1 MFFNRTSF
9 SISPFNGF
17 NPSKPSKPSKLFNPF
32 NPFHRTIHADLAPAP
47 QPFRAPSRLAC
58 TVAAAIIAT
67 SLPLASITE
76 AKTFRWASQ
85 GDVLT
90 MDPHAQNEGLNN
102 AISDHVYEPLLN
114 RGKTMAIEP
123 CLALS
128 WTQINPTTTR
138 FKLRDKVTFHDGTPF
153 TADDVVFSIT
163 RAGEKTS
170 NFGAYMQG
178 IKEAKKVDN
187 LTVDIITN
195 GPAPTLLDQLT
206 EIRVMS
212 RAWATKYNV
221 TRPQDFK
228 NKEETFAARNANGTG
243 AFILRA
249 REPDVKTVLVA
260 NSNWWG
266 KRDSNVTEVVYT
278 PIQQDATRI
287 SALISGEIDLVL
299 DPPVQDVGSLKAN
312 PALKVVEGN
321 ENRTIFLAMDQ
332 GRNELQYSNVKGKNP
347 FKDVRVR
354 QAMLLTVDINAIQK
368 TVMRGLSL
376 PTMSMIA
383 PQVRGYSKD
392 LEKRPAVD
400 IAKAKKLMADA
411 GYPNGFE
418 VTLDCPNNRYIND
431 ERICTAIAG
440 MLSKI
445 DIKIKLNSMPRV
457 TYFPKIQNIDSSFH
471 LYGWGV
477 PTFDSLYTLQSVIR
491 TKTSGGDGEQ
501 NYSGYSNPKVD
512 ALIDQL
518 KTEADLAKRATIT
531 REALLIHQ
539 ADVGHIPLHHQIIPW
554 AMRKNVTVVHR
565 ADNRVF
571 AKWAMVN

>member
-1 MFFNRTSF
+1 MLTH
-9 SISPFNGF
+9 IS
-17 NPSKPSKPSKLFNPF
+17 L
-32 NPFHRTIHADLAPAP
+32 
-47 QPFRAPSRLAC
+47 
-58 TVAAAIIAT
+58 AAIKLPIRRGARGAMLAAT
-67 SLPLASITE
+67 LALSSVGVISSVD

-102 AISDHVYEPLLN
+102 AISEHVYDALVA
-114 RGKTMAIEP
+114 RDRKMQIEP
-123 CLALS
+123 SLALS
-128 WTQINPTTTR
+128 WQQVNPTTMR
-138 FKLRDKVTFHDGTPF
+138 FKLRDKVTFHDGAPF

-163 RAGEKTS
+163 RALEKTS
-170 NFGAYMQG
+170 NFATYMQG
-178 IKEAKKVDN
+178 IKEAKQVDN
-187 LTVDIITN
+187 LTVDLILT
-195 GPAPTLLDQLT
+195 GPVPTLLDQLS
-206 EIRVMS
+206 EVRIMN
-212 RAWATKYNV
+212 RAWAVKYNV
-221 TRPQDFK
+221 QRPQDFK

-243 AFILRA
+243 AFVLRS

-266 KRDSNVTEVVYT
+266 KRESNVTEVIYM
-278 PIQQDATRI
+278 PIKQDATRI
-287 SALISGEIDLVL
+287 SALITGEIDLVL
-299 DPPVQDVGSLKAN
+299 DPPVQDMGNLKAN
-312 PALKVVEGN
+312 PKLKVLEGN
-321 ENRTIFLAMDQ
+321 EVRTIFFSMDQ
-332 GRNELQYSNVKGKNP
+332 GRNELLYSNVKGKNP

-354 QAMLLTVDINAIQK
+354 QAILMTIDVNALQK

-392 LEKRPAVD
+392 LEKRPPVD
-400 IAKAKKLMADA
+400 IAKAKKLLADA

-431 ERICTAIAG
+431 ERICTAVAG

-445 DIKIKLNSMPRV
+445 DVKIKLNSMPRV
-457 TYFPKIQNIDSSFH
+457 NYFPKIQNMDTSMY

-477 PTFDSLYTLQSVIR
+477 PTFDSLYTLLSIIR
-491 TKTSGGDGEQ
+491 TKTTTGDGEQ

-512 ALIDQL
+512 ALIDAL
-518 KTEADLAKRATIT
+518 KTETDLAKRVTLT

-554 AMRKNVTVVHR
+554 AMRKPVSTVHTPT
-565 ADNRVF
+565 NRVM
-571 AKWAMVN
+571 AKWTNIN